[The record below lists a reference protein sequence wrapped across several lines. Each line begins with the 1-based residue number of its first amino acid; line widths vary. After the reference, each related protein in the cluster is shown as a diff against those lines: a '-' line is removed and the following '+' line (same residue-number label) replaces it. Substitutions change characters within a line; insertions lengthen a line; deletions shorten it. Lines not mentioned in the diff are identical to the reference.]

1 MLIHLNK
8 EIKLKDVTNIRLSTD
23 EYNGYSIDNLIFD
36 RYNLKCYQ
44 IPVTPTLRDL
54 LNILVRLFVIQTL
67 DYWSNILRI
76 DELMPDEGLAEMMEQ
91 NFERLL
97 QRPNLDVIAIEERT
111 THQLRI
117 EIKEAARAFI
127 LDYYYRLSDEDRE
140 DFFDQYTEDQVF
152 TVYYE
157 PHEERFAFA
166 FPGESY
172 AGDDTDH
179 FPCGQVVVSLG
190 DVDEIFGQ

>member
-140 DFFDQYTEDQVF
+140 DFF
-152 TVYYE
+152 
-157 PHEERFAFA
+157 
-166 FPGESY
+166 
-172 AGDDTDH
+172 
-179 FPCGQVVVSLG
+179 
-190 DVDEIFGQ
+190 

>member
-1 MLIHLNK
+1 MLIQPKK
-8 EIKLKDVTNIRLSTD
+8 EIKLKDVTNIRLLTD

-44 IPVTPTLRDL
+44 IPVTPTLREL
-54 LNILVRLFVIQTL
+54 LNTLVHQLVVNTL
-67 DYWSNILRI
+67 DHWSNILRI
-76 DELMPDEGLAEMMEQ
+76 DESMPDEGLAEMMEQ
-91 NFERLL
+91 NFKQLF
-97 QRPNLDVIAIEERT
+97 QHPNPDVIAIETRAT
-111 THQLRI
+111 LQLRD
-117 EIKEAARAFI
+117 EMGEAARSFI
-127 LDYYYRLSDEDRE
+127 LDYLYRLSNQDR
-140 DFFDQYTEDQVF
+140 DDYFDQYTEDQVF

-179 FPCGQVVVSLG
+179 FPCGQVAVSLG
-190 DVDEIFGQ
+190 GIEEIFD